1 MESVQAIYDW
11 RRPFWVVWMMALFL
25 GIVAWVLWPR
35 RKAEMERH
43 ARIPFEGD
51 EEKG

>member
-1 MESVQAIYDW
+1 MEILQDIVAW
-11 RRPFWVVWMMALFL
+11 LRPYWVVWLMGLFL
-25 GIVAWVLWPR
+25 AIVAWALWPK

-51 EEKG
+51 KEDS